1 MEIRET
7 FVLFVL
13 FQQMS
18 NMLKII
24 SNHDI
29 FTPLNMSQT
38 YDRLHFSN
46 DTVMTHR
53 CIKIN
58 QPQND
63 KILIT

>member
-7 FVLFVL
+7 FVLFL